1 MRLRLDG
8 MEGNAKILTPHFNSR
23 RGSLTSSYSSASES
37 VEDGEYPE
45 SEALDDCSRFA
56 KVATAGTG
64 LESEEEVPA
73 TDILVV
79 VQSQTRRATS
89 AGPQRDAFTLSHDRI
104 SACVPF
110 GVL

>member
-1 MRLRLDG
+1 M
-8 MEGNAKILTPHFNSR
+8 IPTPHLKSRKGTLNS
-23 RGSLTSSYSSASES
+23 SHSSASES
-37 VEDGEYPE
+37 VEDDEYPE

-64 LESEEEVPA
+64 LESEEEVPV

-104 SACVPF
+104 SAYVPF